1 MKNLKVLFLILF
13 VFGNLSLFAQTPAE
27 IENPQIIGIHK
38 LPPRTAIWPEPTL
51 SAAARSDYE
60 HSSWVKS
67 LNGTWKFHW
76 SPDPASRPVDFYKT
90 DFSYADWGTIQ
101 VPSTIERQGYGV
113 PVYTNS
119 VYPFKAN
126 PPFVMDEPDPRFTT
140 YKQRNPVGSYI
151 RTFTVPAEWND
162 KQIILHLAGASSA
175 AFVWVNGEKVGYSQD
190 SRLPAEFLLND
201 YLKEGE
207 NLLAIETYKYSD
219 GSYLEDQDYWRFS
232 GIYRDVFLRAVPK
245 TSLWDIYAEPKLQLE
260 ELKGAICMHYTSVNF
275 TSANGKGYKLQ
286 VKLTDQQGNIIVKP
300 QIYSLADFQPGF
312 GEDRTLAE
320 IKIDKVQLWDDEHP
334 TRYTVWAELKRG
346 DRTVEAYKLPVAFR
360 QITKEGNHLLLNGK
374 KFKIR
379 GVNRHEFSPNQ
390 GWTIT
395 REEMIEDLK
404 LMKQANV
411 NFVRTAHYPNDPRWY
426 ELCDRFGMMV
436 LDEANV
442 ESHGL
447 SYNSHVLPAD
457 LPEWSAACVD
467 RMERMVVRDRQYP
480 CVIMWSLGNEAGY
493 GTTFPEMYK
502 ATHQKDP
509 ENRIVQYADMNI
521 AVDID
526 SQTYPTIDWL
536 KLHLQGK
543 AVRKGERGESTNEAQ
558 HGIYPSGRPFLLNE
572 YAHAMGNSLG
582 NLQDYWN
589 LFYDNDMLVGGFIWD
604 WVDQALWKD
613 CHNPSKGFLY
623 GGDFGDYPNDKNF
636 CINGLIGA
644 DRVPHPHYYELQ
656 KVYQPVA
663 FRLISSSPLHIEV
676 ENRSQSTHL
685 SAYDWTY
692 VLTEN
697 GDTVKTGQLTPL
709 DIAPYS
715 KGSLILPAEW
725 QTSLSKD
732 CFLTLKL
739 SLKENRDWAG
749 KGFVVAWE
757 QFALS
762 EKMPGYDS
770 LPFDKGTSLCAKQN
784 NETYLITGQDFSVS
798 FDRKT
803 GLLSSYVQNGTEWIK
818 TPMRFNFWRAL
829 TDNDRGW
836 KMERKMGIWKQEA
849 ENYELLDLQLCQIKD
864 GVVQI
869 KGQYRFCQTRTLACI
884 CYSIYGDGTILL
896 ENSFD
901 IPQDAPNIP
910 QIGFQFEI
918 DSLLSNVSWY
928 GRGPQENYIDRKQGA
943 PVAVYHSTVKD
954 WFTPYVRPQDN
965 ANHCD
970 LRWVSFSNGQEEGI
984 CFTAVDEAFQCSA
997 YPYTQQ
1003 MLDQSEHGFE
1013 LKPHINTTVN
1023 INCAR
1028 MGVGGDNS
1036 WGLPVLESYQL
1047 KPKLYKHS
1055 FIIQLKRNT
1064 K

>member
-1 MKNLKVLFLILF
+1 MKDLLLILLMF
-13 VFGNLSLFAQTPAE
+13 SNLGMFAQTPTE
-27 IENPQIIGIHK
+27 IENPQITGIHK
-38 LPPRTAIWPEPTL
+38 LPPRTAVWPEPTL
-51 SAAARSDYE
+51 AAALRSDYE
-60 HSSWVKS
+60 HSSWIKS

-76 SPDPASRPVDFYKT
+76 SADPASRPIDFYKT
-90 DFSYADWGTIQ
+90 DFSCADWGTIQ

-113 PVYTNS
+113 PLYTNS
-119 VYPFKAN
+119 VYPFKAD
-126 PPFVMDEPDPRFTT
+126 PPYVMDEPDPRYTT

-151 RTFTVPAEWND
+151 RTFTVPAGWND
-162 KQIILHLAGASSA
+162 KQIILHLAGSSSA
-175 AFVWVNGEKVGYSQD
+175 TFVWVNGKKVGYSQD

-207 NLLAIETYKYSD
+207 NLLAVETYKYSD

-232 GIYRDVFLRAVPK
+232 GIYRDVFLRAVPE
-245 TSLWDIYAEPKLQLE
+245 TSLWDIYAEPELQLD
-260 ELKGAICMHYTSVNF
+260 ELKGAISMHYTPVNF
-275 TSANGKGYKLQ
+275 TSTIGKGYEIHI
-286 VKLTDQQGNIIVKP
+286 KLTDQQGNIIVKP
-300 QIYSLADFQPGF
+300 HTYALEDFHPGF
-312 GEDRTLAE
+312 GRELTLPGIE
-320 IKIDKVQLWDDEHP
+320 IEKVKLWDDEHP
-334 TRYTVWAELKRG
+334 NLYMVWVELKHKN
-346 DRTVEAYKLPVAFR
+346 RTVEAYKLPVAFR
-360 QITKEGNHLLLNGK
+360 QITKEGNHLLFNGK

-390 GWTIT
+390 GWTVT
-395 REEMIEDLK
+395 RQEMIEDLK

-447 SYNSHVLPAD
+447 SYNSRVLPAD

-480 CVIMWSLGNEAGY
+480 CVVMWSLGNEAGY

-509 ENRIVQYADMNI
+509 EKRIVQYADMNI

-558 HGIYPSGRPFLLNE
+558 HGSYPSGRPFLLNE

-589 LFYDNDMLVGGFIWD
+589 LFYDNDMLVGGFVWD
-604 WVDQALWKD
+604 WVDQALWKNSCD
-613 CHNPSKGFLY
+613 PSEGFLY

-636 CINGLIGA
+636 CINGLIGS

-663 FRLISSSPLHIEV
+663 FRLINSSPLHIEV
-676 ENRSQSTHL
+676 ENRLQSTNL
-685 SAYDWTY
+685 CAYDWTY
-692 VLTEN
+692 ILTEN
-697 GDTVKTGQLTPL
+697 GDTVKTGQLAPL

-715 KGSLILPAEW
+715 KGCLVLPAEL
-725 QTSLSKD
+725 QPSLLKD
-732 CFLTLKL
+732 CFLTIKL
-739 SLKENRDWAG
+739 SLKENKEWAG

-757 QFALS
+757 QFPLS
-762 EKMPGYDS
+762 EKMPGYSPSSSDE
-770 LPFDKGTSLCAKQN
+770 GTSLHTKRT
-784 NETYLITGQDFSVS
+784 NESYIITGKDFSVS
-798 FDRKT
+798 FDRRT
-803 GLLSSYVQNGTEWIK
+803 GLLSSYRQKGTEWMK

-849 ENYELLDLQLCQIKD
+849 ENYKLLDLELCQIKD
-864 GVVQI
+864 GAVQI
-869 KGQYRFCQTRTLACI
+869 KGRYRFCQTRTLACI
-884 CYSIYGDGTILL
+884 HYSIYADGTILL

-901 IPQDAPNIP
+901 IPQDAPDVP
-910 QIGFQFEI
+910 QIGFQLEI
-918 DSLLSNVSWY
+918 DSLLSHISWY
-928 GRGPQENYIDRKQGA
+928 GRGPQENYIDRRQGA
-943 PVAVYHSTVKD
+943 AVAVYHAMVKD

-970 LRWVSFSNGQEEGI
+970 LRWVCFSDDQKKGI
-984 CFTAVDEAFQCSA
+984 CFTAVDEVFQCSV

-1013 LKPHINTTVN
+1013 LKPHMNTTVN

-1047 KPKLYKHS
+1047 KPKLYKYS